1 MTIRRFAAPS
11 AVLCFLAALAG
22 CNAGANAPAPSTT
35 TPTASQTRALDGL
48 VTDLVSTNDTPG
60 IAVSIARGGV
70 TIYTKVAGNRRLRAD
85 LPVVATTPFQ
95 IGSVTKQFTSAAI
108 LLLVQ
113 DGTVALDDPLSKYVP
128 EYVYAS
134 GMTIRGLLTMT
145 AGVPAHDADVFKLLN
160 PDAPPSPQIISA
172 LNTLKLDFP
181 PGTKMAYSN
190 YGYWLLGEVVRRVSH
205 ESYGAFLQHRIF
217 APLHMQST
225 YLYGTR
231 GGTNEAVGYAHENQ
245 PDPWALAPDPPS
257 QFIDAQ
263 GGLTSTVGDI
273 LRWDEA
279 IVTQRIVADP
289 LYTTM
294 LTVPSLA
301 GGAPIHTYTGPD
313 DEGGEIIY
321 RLNDGSP
328 SMYAMG
334 WMVPGGNYFWHSG
347 GTNGFTSMNANFDD
361 GTSIA
366 ILTNEHLGS
375 VPVGDTIP
383 NLAAAL
389 YRVLEP
395 SVTTGPAFTILR
407 LPKGN
412 PTPEPPE

>member
-1 MTIRRFAAPS
+1 MKLRGLCLL
-11 AVLCFLAALAG
+11 AVLAG
-22 CNAGANAPAPSTT
+22 CNSAGAAPAPPT
-35 TPTASQTRALDGL
+35 TPTASQIRTLDGL
-48 VTDLVSTNDTPG
+48 VTDLVTTNYTPG
-60 IAVSIARGGV
+60 IAVAISRGGV
-70 TIYTKVAGNRRLRAD
+70 TIYTKTDGNRRLKPNQ
-85 LPVVATTPFQ
+85 PVVVTTPFE
-95 IGSVTKQFTSAAI
+95 IGSVTKQFTSGAI

-113 DGTVALDDPLSKYVP
+113 DGKISLDDPLSKFVP

-134 GMTIRGLLTMT
+134 QITIRELLAMT
-145 AGVPAHDADVFKLLN
+145 AGVPAHDADVFNLLN
-160 PDAPPSPQIISA
+160 PDAPPSPQIIGA
-172 LNTLKLDFP
+172 LNTLKLDFA

-190 YGYWLLGEVVRRVSH
+190 YGYWMLGEVIRRAAH
-205 ESYGAFLQHRIF
+205 ESYGSFLRRRIF
-217 APLHMQST
+217 VPLRMQST
-225 YLYGTR
+225 YLYGAR
-231 GGTNEAVGYAHENQ
+231 GGANEALGYAHQNRR
-245 PDPWALAPDPPS
+245 DPWALAPDPPS

-273 LRWDEA
+273 LRWDNA
-279 IVTQRIVADP
+279 IVSQRLVMDP
-289 LYTTM
+289 LYATM
-294 LTVPSLA
+294 LTVPSLP
-301 GGAPIHTYTGPD
+301 GGGTIHTYTGPD
-313 DEGGEIIY
+313 DEGGEILY

-383 NLAAAL
+383 NLAAKL

-395 SVTTGPAFTILR
+395 SVATGNAFKILR

>member
-1 MTIRRFAAPS
+1 MNLHAFCLLAILTGCKSTGVAP
-11 AVLCFLAALAG
+11 VPVTV
-22 CNAGANAPAPSTT
+22 PA
-35 TPTASQTRALDGL
+35 ASQVRALDAL
-48 VTDLVSTNDTPG
+48 VTDLVSTNYTPG
-60 IAVSIARGGV
+60 IAVAISRGGV
-70 TIYTKVAGNRRLRAD
+70 TIYTKTAGERRLKPNQ
-85 LPVVATTPFQ
+85 PVVATTPFE
-95 IGSVTKQFTSAAI
+95 IGSVTKQFTSAAV

-113 DGTVALDDPLSKYVP
+113 DRKVSLDDPLSKYVP
-128 EYVYAS
+128 EYAYAS
-134 GMTIRGLLTMT
+134 QMTIRELLTMT

-160 PDAPPSPQIISA
+160 PDTPPSPQIIAA
-172 LNTLKLDFP
+172 LNTLKLDFA

-190 YGYWLLGEVVRRVSH
+190 YGFWLLGEAIRRVSH
-205 ESYGAFLQHRIF
+205 ESYGAFLQRRIF
-217 APLHMQST
+217 APLGMHST

-231 GGTNEAVGYAHENQ
+231 DGANEALGYAHQNQ

-263 GGLTSTVGDI
+263 GGLTSTICDI
-273 LRWDEA
+273 LRWDNA
-279 IVTQRIVADP
+279 IVTQRIVANP
-289 LYTTM
+289 LYQTM
-294 LTVPSLA
+294 LTVPSLP
-301 GGAPIHTYTGPD
+301 GGESIPTYTGPG
-313 DEGGEIIY
+313 DEGGEILY

-395 SVTTGPAFTILR
+395 SVATGPAFTILR
-407 LPKGN
+407 LPKGDA
-412 PTPEPPE
+412 TPEPPQ